1 CTLDCYGAGAGGT
14 RNIAGNANL
23 HLLLESELAN
33 LHHMD
38 GALVFTSCY
47 VANDATLSTLAS
59 KLPGCVIFSDAA
71 NHASM
76 IQGIRHSKAVK
87 KIFRHNDVSHLEEL
101 LQTVDPAVP
110 KIIAFES
117 VYSMSG
123 SIAPI
128 DDICNLAKKY
138 GAITFLDEVH
148 AVGMYGPRG
157 AGVAEHLDFELNAT
171 KPVRGN
177 GAIMDKVDIVSGT
190 LGKAFGV
197 VGGYIAG
204 SEALID
210 MIRSYA
216 PGFIFTT
223 SLPPAVVSGALT
235 AIQYLKTSTRE
246 RQLQQLNTRLLK
258 ARLAELD
265 IPVVPNPSH
274 IVPVLVGEAE
284 VCKRASDQL
293 LREHNIY
300 VQSINSPTVATGEE
314 RLRITPTPGH
324 DLAMLNELVGALE
337 QVWQRNS
344 FKRVSDWVS
353 DGGRAGV
360 GIPGM
365 KKVEPIWTD
374 KQLDVGAGIAD
385 EAAIAQIGVAA

>member
-1 CTLDCYGAGAGGT
+1 M
-14 RNIAGNANL
+14 
-23 HLLLESELAN
+23 ES
-33 LHHMD
+33 
-38 GALVFTSCY
+38 ALVFSSCY

-59 KLPGCVIFSDAA
+59 KLPGCVIFSDAS

-76 IQGIRHSKAVK
+76 IQGIQHSKAQK
-87 KIFRHNDVSHLEEL
+87 KIFRHNDVAHLEEL
-101 LQTVDPAVP
+101 LQTVDPVVP

-123 SIAPI
+123 SISPI
-128 DDICNLAKKY
+128 DKICDLAKKY

-157 AGVAEHLDFELNAT
+157 AGVAEHLDFELNAIE
-171 KPVRGN
+171 PVRGN
-177 GAIMDKVDIVSGT
+177 GAVMDKVDIVSGT

-197 VGGYIAG
+197 VGGYIAA
-204 SEALID
+204 SAVLID

-235 AIQYLKTSTRE
+235 TVQYLKTSSRE

-284 VCKRASDQL
+284 VCKQASDQL
-293 LREHNIY
+293 LREHAIY
-300 VQSINSPTVATGEE
+300 VQSINFPTVARGEE

-324 DLAMLNELVGALE
+324 NSVMLNELVGALE
-337 QVWQRNS
+337 QVWQRNN
-344 FKRVSDWVS
+344 FKRVSDWVVE
-353 DGGRAGV
+353 GGRAGV
-360 GIPGM
+360 GIPGAE
-365 KKVEPIWTD
+365 KIEPIWTD
-374 KQLDVGAGIAD
+374 KQLGVSGVIAVG
-385 EAAIAQIGVAA
+385 ETVVAQVGVAA